1 MTLTRTIN
9 RAVLHILSL
18 NFLRSTH
25 LVVTD
30 NEKRW
35 LVAGIALF
43 KVLIPQIRPFV
54 EQEVD
59 REYQRVKRRHNIHLQ
74 RRHRLRQLP
83 SGVFLNYENINNN
96 DVNFPKHRGEEW
108 RYNAFD
114 CKVLSHVDFSKLF
127 LENFMTKKYSAFDEH
142 CDASVIL
149 SLLGSVPVFSA
160 AIQTAAPAVRDGL
173 RNDWAHCVFS
183 KWDIDKFQQVFA
195 DMAALVR
202 GLGLR
207 KADKEKLLEK
217 LEDWQQKGKGTNS
230 HVKS

>member
-1 MTLTRTIN
+1 M
-9 RAVLHILSL
+9 
-18 NFLRSTH
+18 H

-43 KVLIPQIRPFV
+43 KILKPQILPFV
-54 EQEVD
+54 EQEVE
-59 REYQRVKRRHNIHLQ
+59 REYRRVKKDHNIHKP
-74 RRHRLRQLP
+74 RRCRLRQLP
-83 SGVFLNYENINNN
+83 SGVSLNYENINNN
-96 DVNFPKHRGEEW
+96 DVNFPKHRGKEW
-108 RYNAFD
+108 NYNAFD
-114 CKVLSHVDFSKLF
+114 CRVLSHVDFSKLF
-127 LENFMTKKYSAFDEH
+127 LENFMAKKYSAFDEH
-142 CDASVIL
+142 CDASIIL

-160 AIQTAAPAVRDGL
+160 AVQTAAHAVRDGL

-183 KWDIDKFQQVFA
+183 EWDIAKFQQVFA

-207 KADKEKLLEK
+207 KADKIKLLKE

>member
-1 MTLTRTIN
+1 M
-9 RAVLHILSL
+9 
-18 NFLRSTH
+18 H

-43 KVLIPQIRPFV
+43 KILIPKILPFV
-54 EQEVD
+54 AHEVD
-59 REYQRVKRRHNIHLQ
+59 REYRRVKKEHKIHAP

-83 SGVFLNYENINNN
+83 PGIFLNYENINKN

-108 RYNAFD
+108 NYDDFD

-127 LENFMTKKYSAFDEH
+127 LENFMAKKYSAFDEH

-160 AIQTAAPAVRDGL
+160 AVQTAAHAVRDGL

-183 KWDIDKFQQVFA
+183 KWDIAKFQQVFA
-195 DMAALVR
+195 DMAALIR
-202 GLGLR
+202 GLDLR
-207 KADKEKLLEK
+207 QADREKLLKE
-217 LEDWQQKGKGTNS
+217 LEGWQLKGKGTNS

>member
-9 RAVLHILSL
+9 PVLHILSL

-43 KVLIPQIRPFV
+43 KILIPKILPFV
-54 EQEVD
+54 AQEVH
-59 REYQRVKRRHNIHLQ
+59 REYQRVKKEHNIHVP
-74 RRHRLRQLP
+74 RRRRLRQLP
-83 SGVFLNYENINNN
+83 PGVFLNYENINKN

-108 RYNAFD
+108 NYDAFD

-127 LENFMTKKYSAFDEH
+127 LENFMAKKYSAFDEH

-149 SLLGSVPVFSA
+149 SLLGSVPVFSTA
-160 AIQTAAPAVRDGL
+160 VQTAAHAVRDGL

-183 KWDIDKFQQVFA
+183 KWDIVKFQQVFA

-207 KADKEKLLEK
+207 EADKEKLLAELK
-217 LEDWQQKGKGTNS
+217 DWQQKGKGTIS